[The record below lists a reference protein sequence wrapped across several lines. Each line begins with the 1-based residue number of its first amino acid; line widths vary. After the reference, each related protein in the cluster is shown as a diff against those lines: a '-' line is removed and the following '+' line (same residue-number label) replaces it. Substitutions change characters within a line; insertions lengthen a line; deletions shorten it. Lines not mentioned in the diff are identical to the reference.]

1 MALFTRFVAS
11 YWCNQSDTLI
21 NASRGTAWLTKFY
34 QLAWHKLEERFQT
47 LKWSGYIL
55 RDIIRHDIIKIHVRE
70 FFDSD
75 LREVN
80 CHFVTQD
87 TINSSGFKVQQ
98 THRMKLGV
106 KDSIQ
111 NGFLFFIPHFWSEY
125 SDLIYSIRPQSPRF
139 VDDCHGTSLFWCALS
154 CPRDWTLHD
163 WSRMWLSLI

>member
-1 MALFTRFVAS
+1 MDLFTRFVAS

-55 RDIIRHDIIKIHVRE
+55 RDIIRHDIIKIHVRD

-87 TINSSGFKVQQ
+87 TINSNGFKVQQ

-111 NGFLFFIPHFWSEY
+111 NGFLFFNPTFLKRIQRLNLFHTPSKPAICRRLPWHVIV
-125 SDLIYSIRPQSPRF
+125 LVR
-139 VDDCHGTSLFWCALS
+139 SLMSARLNA
-154 CPRDWTLHD
+154 T
-163 WSRMWLSLI
+163 WLVENVT